1 MTEQLLKR
9 FTDPNATPVKRRQ
22 QVGTLSSTVGIFVN
36 VLLAASKIV
45 FGILSGAISLLGDGI
60 NNFFD
65 ALSAIIALISFR
77 IAAKPA
83 DEEHPY
89 GHARFEYIASSIVA
103 LSILYVGIQVGIESV
118 QKIIQGEE
126 LKLTLISFVVLVISL
141 VVKLWL
147 YFFYQKLGKLV
158 DSDLILANAADSMSD
173 ILGTSAILLALLAA
187 HFLGWKLDGPMG
199 IIVAFIILSNGYEI
213 LHSTYDHLMGKQPSS
228 EDIDRIRE
236 HVLSYPG
243 IHGVHDIL
251 VHEYGPG
258 VRYVTLHVEMDAKV
272 DLVKS
277 HDLVDKIE
285 KDLEEA
291 EGFKV
296 TIHIDPL
303 HV

>member
-1 MTEQLLKR
+1 MTELLLKR
-9 FTDPNATPVKRRQ
+9 FTDPNAQPVKKRQ
-22 QVGTLSSTVGIFVN
+22 QVGTLSSIVGIIVN

-45 FGILSGAISLLGDGI
+45 FGLLSGAISLLGDGI

-83 DEEHPY
+83 DEEHPF

-103 LSILYVGIQVGIESV
+103 LSILYVGIQVGIESI

-126 LKLTLISFVVLVISL
+126 LQLTLISFIVLVMSL

-147 YFFYQKLGKLV
+147 YFFYQKLGNLV
-158 DSDLILANAADSMSD
+158 NSELILANAADSMSD
-173 ILGTSAILLALLAA
+173 ILGTSAILIALLAS

-199 IIVAFIILSNGYEI
+199 IVVAFLILSNGYEI
-213 LHSTYDHLMGKQPSS
+213 LRNTYDHLMGKQPSS
-228 EDIDRIRE
+228 EEIERIRE

-258 VRYVTLHVEMDAKV
+258 VRYVTLHVEVDANENVV
-272 DLVKS
+272 DS

-285 KDLEEA
+285 KDLEQES
-291 EGFKV
+291 GVKV

-303 HV
+303 QV